1 MRAPSLIDVLLM
13 LAPLLLVPLG
23 LRLVGPTDG
32 VPRLLLGT
40 ALVIQP
46 FAALAVVASFLEPI
60 GWTAGLLTA
69 PWLLVGGVAALAGLG
84 RLVRGRPL
92 TLARLVV
99 AAALAYLAVG
109 AGWLALSRVG
119 IQPLG
124 LAPVIVELTAVHF
137 HYAGFA
143 SCLMAALTIDAL
155 ENVAPYWRRL
165 ALVASLLI
173 VAGSPLV
180 AAGFT
185 LSSRL
190 IQAAGAVVIA
200 SGVLGLAAVQYGVVA
215 RRLRPGKAALLI
227 RLSAASVVLPMALA
241 VEYSVGRLLGLPTLD
256 TQSMALIHG
265 DLNAVGFVGLGLL
278 GWWLNPA
285 RRS

>member
-1 MRAPSLIDVLLM
+1 MRTPSLIDVLLV

-23 LRLVGPTDG
+23 LRLVGPSDG
-32 VPRLLLGT
+32 VPRLLLRT

-46 FAALAVVASFLEPI
+46 FAALAVVASFLEPV

-69 PWLLVGGVAALAGLG
+69 PWLLLGGVATLAGLV
-84 RLVRGRPL
+84 RLVGGRPF
-92 TLARLVV
+92 TLPRLIV

-109 AGWLALSRVG
+109 AGWLALSRAG

-143 SCLMAALTIDAL
+143 ACLMAALTIETL
-155 ENVAPYWRRL
+155 GNVAPHWRRL

-215 RRLRPGKAALLI
+215 RRLRPGKAALLL

-256 TQSMALIHG
+256 TQTMALIHG

>member
-1 MRAPSLIDVLLM
+1 MRTPSLIDVLLV
-13 LAPLLLVPLG
+13 LAPLLLVRLG
-23 LRLVGPTDG
+23 LRLVGPGDG
-32 VPRLLLGT
+32 VPRLLLRT

-46 FAALAVVASFLEPI
+46 FAALAVVASFLERA

-69 PWLLVGGVAALAGLG
+69 PWLVVGGVAALAGLG
-84 RLVRGRPL
+84 RLVGGGPF
-92 TLARLVV
+92 TLPPVLVAV
-99 AAALAYLAVG
+99 ALAYLAVG
-109 AGWLALSRVG
+109 AGWLTISRLG

-143 SCLMAALTIDAL
+143 ACLMAALTTNAVR
-155 ENVAPYWRRL
+155 NVSPHWRRL
-165 ALVASLLI
+165 AFAASLLI

-200 SGVLGLAAVQYGVVA
+200 SGVLGIAAVQYRVVA
-215 RRLRPGKAALLI
+215 RRLRPGMAALLL

-241 VEYSVGRLLGLPTLD
+241 IEYSLGRLLGLPTLD

-265 DLNAVGFVGLGLL
+265 DLNAIGFVGLGLL
-278 GWWLNPA
+278 GWWINPA
-285 RRS
+285 RRP